1 MFLSDQKV
9 LCLPAFKVQTDTG
22 RIAFAAQV
30 SLLFLS
36 VPGPSTDTVK
46 PTEAKGP
53 Q

>member
-30 SLLFLS
+30 SLRS
-36 VPGPSTDTVK
+36 KGSTVDAISEAELTVK
-46 PTEAKGP
+46 
-53 Q
+53 